1 MVVLCG
7 IVRDFTAADG
17 LIGSFVARLTGVN
30 MDMLG
35 QSKYFVPIYVISG
48 IWQGVGWGSIVY
60 LAALTSLDSS
70 LYEAASLDGAGR
82 WKQFVH
88 VTFPGI
94 LPTILT
100 MLIMRIGQLVTV
112 GSEKIL
118 LLYNPNIYDTSDV
131 IQTYLYRK
139 GMIDQNYSFSTAVGI
154 FNSLISCVLLIF
166 ANTASKK
173 LNDVSL
179 W

>member
-1 MVVLCG
+1 M
-7 IVRDFTAADG
+7 
-17 LIGSFVARLTGVN
+17 
-30 MDMLG
+30 
-35 QSKYFVPIYVISG
+35 
-48 IWQGVGWGSIVY
+48 
-60 LAALTSLDSS
+60 
-70 LYEAASLDGAGR
+70 
-82 WKQFVH
+82 
-88 VTFPGI
+88 TFPGI

-139 GMIDQNYSFSTAVGI
+139 GMIDQSYSFSTAVGI

>member
-1 MVVLCG
+1 M
-7 IVRDFTAADG
+7 
-17 LIGSFVARLTGVN
+17 
-30 MDMLG
+30 
-35 QSKYFVPIYVISG
+35 
-48 IWQGVGWGSIVY
+48 
-60 LAALTSLDSS
+60 
-70 LYEAASLDGAGR
+70 
-82 WKQFVH
+82 
-88 VTFPGI
+88 TFPGI

-139 GMIDQNYSFSTAVGI
+139 GMIDQSYSFSTAVGI

-166 ANTASKK
+166 ANSARKK

>member
-1 MVVLCG
+1 M
-7 IVRDFTAADG
+7 
-17 LIGSFVARLTGVN
+17 
-30 MDMLG
+30 
-35 QSKYFVPIYVISG
+35 
-48 IWQGVGWGSIVY
+48 
-60 LAALTSLDSS
+60 
-70 LYEAASLDGAGR
+70 
-82 WKQFVH
+82 
-88 VTFPGI
+88 TFPGI

-100 MLIMRIGQLVTV
+100 MLIMRIGQLVTI

-139 GMIDQNYSFSTAVGI
+139 GMIDQSYSFSTAVGI

>member
-1 MVVLCG
+1 
-7 IVRDFTAADG
+7 
-17 LIGSFVARLTGVN
+17 
-30 MDMLG
+30 
-35 QSKYFVPIYVISG
+35 
-48 IWQGVGWGSIVY
+48 
-60 LAALTSLDSS
+60 
-70 LYEAASLDGAGR
+70 
-82 WKQFVH
+82 
-88 VTFPGI
+88 
-94 LPTILT
+94 
-100 MLIMRIGQLVTV
+100 MLIMRIGQFVTV

-139 GMIDQNYSFSTAVGI
+139 GMIDQSYSFSTAVGI